1 MDSVSELWRRLR
13 YLLSRSRF
21 DEDLQE
27 EMRLHL
33 ELRTAEQSAA
43 GMPPE
48 DAASAAKKRFGNRTR
63 VLESSREAWGWTFWE
78 TLAKDIRHGIR
89 TLAADRG
96 FAVAAVLSLVLGIG
110 ANTAVFSILNAV
122 MLRTLPVQEPGALAV
137 VKFGDN
143 GFLTNPLWEEI
154 RDRQS
159 AFSGVLTY
167 SPDDFDLAEGGEVQL
182 THGVWV
188 NGDYFH
194 TLGVPAIRG
203 RTFTPEDDLH
213 GGGRSGPVAVVSYA
227 FWQDHF
233 AGDPG
238 IVGKTVKLNRHPFEI
253 IGVTPPW
260 FKGLDVDQPF
270 DVAIPVGCEP
280 IMHTDRSALS
290 ERSWWWLRVI
300 GRLRPGETLAQAE
313 AQMKSIAPAITR
325 ATLPPHW
332 DAQGKDRYLHR
343 SFSLAPAATGFSNT
357 GNQYRTGLF
366 TLMAAVALV
375 LLIACANIANL
386 LLARASAR
394 QHEVS
399 IRLAIGASRVRVI
412 RQLLTESLLLSVAG
426 AAGGALFAM
435 WGSRLLLRL
444 LSTSRNALQVDVSPD
459 WRVLAFT
466 SAIAI
471 LTALLFGVA
480 PALRVTAGAPNR
492 ILKENARGAVAGA
505 SRFHL
510 GRALVSVQ
518 VALSLVLLT
527 GAVLFLGSLRN
538 LLTVDAGFDR
548 HNVLLVSARIPPERV
563 PKTQRRQMF
572 DDMLARLRGIPGV
585 NAAAASS
592 LTPISNLFWNE
603 ETHPEGYQP
612 KPAEDDAL
620 VYFNRVSPGYFEALR
635 TRVLAGRDFA
645 DRDTLSA
652 PRVMIIGETTARHF
666 WGGAN
671 PIGKLIRL
679 DHEGTPGQLD
689 SYEVIGLVADVKYGE
704 LKEKTLM
711 TAYLPFTQ
719 DPDPSERTTF
729 EIRAGASSAGLTSEV
744 RAIAAAVNKDMSL
757 EFKMFEQQ
765 VGDSLLQ
772 SRLLALLTA
781 FFSALALLL
790 AVTGLY
796 GVVSYLTARRRNEIG
811 IRIALGARYGSVIRL
826 VLRDVATMIGIGIVA
841 GVAGCIAG
849 SRVVKALCYGVSAT
863 DPSVLVLVVSVLGIS
878 TAIAGYLPARRAAR
892 MDPMAALRDE

>member
-270 DVAIPVGCEP
+270 AY
-280 IMHTDRSALS
+280 LS
-290 ERSWWWLRVI
+290 
-300 GRLRPGETLAQAE
+300 
-313 AQMKSIAPAITR
+313 
-325 ATLPPHW
+325 
-332 DAQGKDRYLHR
+332 
-343 SFSLAPAATGFSNT
+343 
-357 GNQYRTGLF
+357 QYVQR
-366 TLMAAVALV
+366 
-375 LLIACANIANL
+375 
-386 LLARASAR
+386 R
-394 QHEVS
+394 
-399 IRLAIGASRVRVI
+399 
-412 RQLLTESLLLSVAG
+412 
-426 AAGGALFAM
+426 
-435 WGSRLLLRL
+435 
-444 LSTSRNALQVDVSPD
+444 
-459 WRVLAFT
+459 
-466 SAIAI
+466 
-471 LTALLFGVA
+471 
-480 PALRVTAGAPNR
+480 
-492 ILKENARGAVAGA
+492 RGAVHKLAIRSRTGKRALQDQLKVIAGFKPVVFKQSAQRCFESADIKHRLNGA
-505 SRFHL
+505 S
-510 GRALVSVQ
+510 V
-518 VALSLVLLT
+518 
-527 GAVLFLGSLRN
+527 
-538 LLTVDAGFDR
+538 
-548 HNVLLVSARIPPERV
+548 
-563 PKTQRRQMF
+563 
-572 DDMLARLRGIPGV
+572 
-585 NAAAASS
+585 
-592 LTPISNLFWNE
+592 
-603 ETHPEGYQP
+603 
-612 KPAEDDAL
+612 
-620 VYFNRVSPGYFEALR
+620 
-635 TRVLAGRDFA
+635 
-645 DRDTLSA
+645 
-652 PRVMIIGETTARHF
+652 
-666 WGGAN
+666 
-671 PIGKLIRL
+671 
-679 DHEGTPGQLD
+679 
-689 SYEVIGLVADVKYGE
+689 
-704 LKEKTLM
+704 
-711 TAYLPFTQ
+711 
-719 DPDPSERTTF
+719 
-729 EIRAGASSAGLTSEV
+729 
-744 RAIAAAVNKDMSL
+744 
-757 EFKMFEQQ
+757 
-765 VGDSLLQ
+765 
-772 SRLLALLTA
+772 
-781 FFSALALLL
+781 
-790 AVTGLY
+790 
-796 GVVSYLTARRRNEIG
+796 
-811 IRIALGARYGSVIRL
+811 
-826 VLRDVATMIGIGIVA
+826 
-841 GVAGCIAG
+841 
-849 SRVVKALCYGVSAT
+849 
-863 DPSVLVLVVSVLGIS
+863 
-878 TAIAGYLPARRAAR
+878 TAIANESSVGALPQHQRQRAY
-892 MDPMAALRDE
+892 